1 VAVVANGADG
11 GSRARVNTARFRRG
25 LVVGK
30 FSPLHLGHELLI
42 ETARAACDELLV
54 LSYSQPEFERCSAAV
69 RERWLQARCPGVTA
83 LVLDDARLAQQ
94 CASRGVEPRHLPPND
109 APDEVQCHFVG
120 RLLIDLLGTTVDA
133 IFTSESYGDGFAA
146 SLSAQFQAMDPGH
159 APVVHVSVD
168 AARVKRPVS
177 GSAVRADPAAWRTMV
192 APEVFADLVP
202 RLCLL
207 GGESSGKTT
216 LAQALAERLQTTW
229 VPEYGRERWEQV
241 GGGVLSVDEL
251 VHVAQVQVQREIDAA
266 QVGGGVLSVDELV
279 HVAQVQVQ
287 REIDAAQAANGWLV
301 CDTSPLTT
309 LQYCLLDHGQAPE
322 KLQRLAERP
331 YDLAV
336 LCAGDFGFVQDGTR
350 RDDAFRAEQQART
363 IEALQQLG
371 ARYLTVHGSVEERIA
386 QVLTALQA

>member
-1 VAVVANGADG
+1 MAVVANGADG

-266 QVGGGVLSVDELV
+266 Q
-279 HVAQVQVQ
+279 
-287 REIDAAQAANGWLV
+287 AANGWLV